1 MLVIQRGGGGKFPYL
16 TKPCVTSLNA
26 EVASGRE
33 VAGFLRKQPC
43 CDFVTFAQS
52 RNAEQRG
59 LVIKQFIC
67 QIRMPIQYIQYI
79 RQSEYY
85 QGKMLGEKTRVRW
98 TSRLHGK

>member
-1 MLVIQRGGGGKFPYL
+1 MGEFPSL
-16 TKPCVTSLNA
+16 TKKVCVTSLNA

-33 VAGFLRKQPC
+33 VGEFLRTKEKPATL
-43 CDFVTFAQS
+43 TFAQS
-52 RNAEQRG
+52 RDAEQHG
-59 LVIKQFIC
+59 LVTKQFIR

-85 QGKMLGEKTRVRW
+85 QGKMLREKTRVRW